1 MAAIDESTLA
11 AGQVVTGY
19 SFPVVALYNNNG
31 GTVTYTGGMDLAR
44 GVSVDPS
51 IETTG
56 DDNTFYANNRAAE
69 EAQQRFRSGTANLTV
84 DGLLRAAEN
93 LIMGIPA
100 SAASEVTVGEGAGAA
115 TVGFTDYN
123 DDQNIPYV
131 GIGFVVRSQ
140 SNGVE
145 MFRPWIYTKAR
156 FAQFAV
162 PAATQEDEIDWQTT
176 ELEAKL
182 MRDDT
187 AKHRWQRV
195 GDPLSTELEAYNA
208 VRVVLGLSIVTALPT
223 T

>member
-19 SFPVVALYNNNG
+19 SFPVVALYNNTG
-31 GTVTYTGGMDLAR
+31 GTVTYTDGMDLAR

-51 IETTG
+51 IETSG

-69 EAQQRFRSGTANLTV
+69 EAQQRFRSGTANFTV

-93 LIMGIPA
+93 LVMGIPA
-100 SAASEVTVGEGAGAA
+100 SATSQETVGEG

-140 SNGVE
+140 SAGVE

-162 PAATQEDEIDWQTT
+162 PAETQEDEIDWQTT

-195 GDPLSTELEAYNA
+195 GDPLATELEAYNA
-208 VRVVLGLSIVTALPT
+208 VRAVLGMSVVEALPT